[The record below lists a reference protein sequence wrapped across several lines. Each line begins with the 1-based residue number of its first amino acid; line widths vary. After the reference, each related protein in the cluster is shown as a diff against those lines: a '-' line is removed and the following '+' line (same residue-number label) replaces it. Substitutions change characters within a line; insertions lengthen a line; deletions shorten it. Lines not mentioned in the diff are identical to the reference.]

1 METEKNKKISFT
13 IITPVYNR
21 SDCIEECIESV
32 INQNYEA
39 VEHWIVDDGS
49 TDSTYDII
57 KEYAAQYPT
66 IRHYRFDKNRGVNA
80 ARNYAIKNSS
90 NDFIIFLDSD
100 DYFVENALNTIND
113 TILAHPEYRHY
124 LFAQNDMIVAYN
136 QNRILKE
143 AIAEITFSDFLT
155 EKITGDFAHVMASS
169 LIRPF
174 PFDEEFRIY
183 ESLNFCRIFKAG
195 GKLLF
200 VKKIVVNRD
209 RGRSDSVTKETRL
222 NNKSALN
229 NQYSVLRKM
238 ATLFKNDY
246 LELHA
251 EHILANTVKRIFILG
266 LALGKYKAI
275 AATGAMAKELNVK
288 IPFFYKIIYRMKLGF
303 ILQKILFLYSIIKNS
318 IFIR

>member
-1 METEKNKKISFT
+1 METKQNKRISFT
-13 IITPVYNR
+13 IITPVFNR
-21 SDCIEECIESV
+21 SDCIEKCIKSV

-80 ARNYAIKNSS
+80 ARNYAIKNCS

-100 DYFVENALNTIND
+100 DYFIENALNTISD
-113 TILAHPEYRHY
+113 IILAHPEYRHY
-124 LFAQNDMIVAYN
+124 LFAQDDMIVAYN
-136 QNRILKE
+136 QNEILKE
-143 AIAEITFSDFLT
+143 AIAEIKFADFLT
-155 EKITGDFAHVMASS
+155 EKITGDFVHVMASN

-183 ESLNFCRIFKAG
+183 ESLNFCRIFKAE

-200 VKKIVVNRD
+200 IKRIVVNRD

-222 NNKSALN
+222 SNKRALN
-229 NQYSVLRKM
+229 NQYCVLREM
-238 ATLFKNDY
+238 ISLFKNDY
-246 LELHA
+246 LEFHA
-251 EHILANTVKRIFILG
+251 KNILSNIVKRIFILG
-266 LALGKYKAI
+266 LALGKYKEI
-275 AATGAMAKELNVK
+275 AAIDAMSKELNVK
-288 IPFFYKIIYRMKLGF
+288 IPFFYRIIYRMKLGF
-303 ILQKILFLYSIIKNS
+303 ILQKILFLYSITKNS
-318 IFIR
+318 IFVR